1 MKQETMGIANIIIVC
16 VALTLGLAFVYADS
30 RRAEISA
37 NWKTYRM
44 NPFVLFMGPLFKPAD
59 DPRSR
64 LQFGA
69 DNFIE
74 VIRTYIDQILAV
86 VLKPVFQMFDAV
98 NDAVNVTSN
107 GLFNMKALMSKMLSG
122 FNQMIDVF
130 QRRFNLVGHEL
141 RMVFVKLF
149 NAMEKTWATTAASI
163 YAGLSTISAMMNVMR
178 LMITIAITILI
189 ILVVL
194 VFWFFFALWP
204 LIPLIVLGGIMVGD
218 VASKLNLP
226 NDAAGAASSIAC
238 FAPDTPI
245 CLHGKTVRIQDIK
258 PGYILRSGATVDGVI
273 HFTNQRES
281 VYNLWGIKVTG
292 SHIVH
297 DPTQGALQVSQH
309 PDAVL
314 TTESVPDLYCLLT
327 SDRKIP
333 ILTLNGVRE
342 FADWEELDADD
353 DEALRS
359 WHNYV
364 VRTINGP
371 TATIPEPQHLDVEA
385 GLSGAV
391 LIKTP
396 QGWIPLANLRPGST
410 VISATGQ
417 TTKVT
422 GVVHWKGEAPAVPR
436 GDGFITT
443 GCWEYD
449 TSWKQPDPSTELLDT
464 SWYHLFTEEG
474 TFIFE
479 GTRGPIGIRDFSDVG
494 SVALEA
500 TYESV
505 LERLQEKSAP
515 LESHVVSKDVS
526 SPRPSRII
534 TGGQCSDDLWIHEL
548 S

>member
-1 MKQETMGIANIIIVC
+1 MGITNIVIVC
-16 VALTLGLAFVYADS
+16 LVLFLGLAYVYAES

-86 VLKPVFQMFDAV
+86 FLKPVFQMFDAV

-130 QRRFNLVGHEL
+130 QRRFNMVGHEL

-218 VASKLNLP
+218 VASKLNMP

-245 CLHGKTVRIQDIK
+245 CLQGKTVRIRDVK
-258 PGYILRSGATVDGVI
+258 PGFKLQSGATVDGVL
-273 HFTNQRES
+273 HFTNQTEKTEPI
-281 VYNLWGIKVTG
+281 YNLWGTKVTG

-297 DPTQGALQVSQH
+297 DPVRGALQVSQQ

-333 ILTLNGVRE
+333 IFTSKGVQT
-342 FADWEELDADD
+342 FADWEELDAED

-359 WHNYV
+359 WHSYV
-364 VRTINGP
+364 VKTLNGP
-371 TATIPEPQHLDVEA
+371 NAVIPEPRHLDVEA

-391 LIKTP
+391 RIQTP
-396 QGWIPLANLRPGST
+396 HGWIPIANLRPGSIIIG
-410 VISATGQ
+410 VTGQ
-417 TTKVT
+417 TKIT

-443 GCWEYD
+443 GCWEYE
-449 TSWKQPDPSTELLDT
+449 TCWNQPDSSAELLDT

-474 TFIFE
+474 TFLAE
-479 GTRGPIGIRDFSDVG
+479 GRVVRDFSDVG

-500 TYESV
+500 TYEAV
-505 LERLQEKSAP
+505 LHRLQEKSAP